1 MTTTTTT
8 YQTYFS
14 LSGPPFHKEV
24 SDGELHVPSTTS
36 LLVEQII
43 AALHQRQQIA
53 LCGEPGAGKTCL
65 LRVLR
70 HRLPQDSFR
79 LTYCAN
85 VTLGRRD
92 FYRQFATALGL
103 SPCGTAA
110 ALFNSISA
118 HVQDLGQ
125 NRIHPVL
132 ILDEAH
138 LLHQD
143 TLDHLHILLNFD
155 WDSRPLLSLLL
166 VGLPE
171 LRERLLLRRNRS
183 LLSRIHHRLTLPPAT
198 PTDTAEYLR
207 QRLLRVGCDK
217 ELFGPDSVAL
227 LHDTTQGA
235 LREIDRLA
243 TWALCCAAR
252 KKRRLVDRE
261 LMAVAI
267 DSEQSPPA
275 SF

>member
-1 MTTTTTT
+1 MTTTTT
-8 YQTYFS
+8 YQTFFS
-14 LSGPPFHKEV
+14 LSAPPFQKGV
-24 SDGELHVPSTTS
+24 SDGELHLS
-36 LLVEQII
+36 LTGVLLLGQIT
-43 AALHQRQQIA
+43 AALHERQQIA
-53 LCGEPGAGKTCL
+53 LYGEPGAGKTCL
-65 LRVLR
+65 LRALR
-70 HRLPQDSFR
+70 HSLPHDQFR

-92 FYRQFATALGL
+92 FYRQFAIALGL

-110 ALFNSISA
+110 SLFNSIA
-118 HVQDLGQ
+118 TQVQDLGQ

-166 VGLPE
+166 VGLPD
-171 LRERLLLRRNRS
+171 LRDRLLLRRNRS
-183 LLSRIHHRLTLPPAT
+183 LLSRIHHRLSLSPCTSA
-198 PTDTAEYLR
+198 DTAEYLR
-207 QRLLRVGCDK
+207 QRLRHVGCDK
-217 ELFGPDSVAL
+217 ELFAPDALAL
-227 LHDTTQGA
+227 LHETTQGA

-243 TWALCCAAR
+243 TWALCCATR

-261 LMAVAI
+261 LMAQAI
-267 DSEQSPPA
+267 DSEVSPPIA
-275 SF
+275 S